1 VALHLLDD
9 HIRALSK
16 RLPTLYRR
24 RVLVLLSL
32 LALHLFI
39 VTPFVRLSTD
49 EQRYQ
54 SEAASLAT
62 RIRHLQAVETD
73 VHRALDQV
81 DRQKTL
87 LLDDLVARFKKL
99 SDVRDEFAS
108 PTEDRPEDIPF
119 QSEHQIQ
126 GMPGQEPK
134 GNTAL
139 AEAVAKAENT
149 GDKATA
155 YRVLI
160 QHLILEPAFSQANQR
175 WQDEKTAIEAGL
187 KRIRDGLPAAETFRG
202 IEELLTRIDDEV
214 RRYRFTAPEGDWWM
228 TVSGKEA
235 VLDRNLDRIAGT
247 LKEAILPLAA
257 DRDKLRQEI
266 DQKRARLEEAR
277 REKEALAARAA
288 KSFLQIEDSLNIAVI
303 DGAQAIALFPALLAL
318 ALGLM
323 TADICRCLQELTH
336 GKKQVD
342 AGLQTKIAQWLAMV
356 ARPPYLLD
364 FIMALWIFLAVLHVR
379 PLNADSTL
387 YAGQILFGALVLA
400 TVTTW
405 EGVARRRA
413 MAEMPVDA
421 GTQAP
426 VTNRSEG
433 QEA

>member
-1 VALHLLDD
+1 MALHLLDD

-16 RLPTLYRR
+16 RLATLYRR

-87 LLDDLVARFKKL
+87 LLEDLVARFKKL

-108 PTEDRPEDIPF
+108 PTEDRPEDIPL

-126 GMPGQEPK
+126 GMPGQEPEAH
-134 GNTAL
+134 TAL

-175 WQDEKTAIEAGL
+175 WQDQKTAVEEYFLMKSAKISSEANE
-187 KRIRDGLPAAETFRG
+187 PCA
-202 IEELLTRIDDEV
+202 
-214 RRYRFTAPEGDWWM
+214 
-228 TVSGKEA
+228 
-235 VLDRNLDRIAGT
+235 
-247 LKEAILPLAA
+247 
-257 DRDKLRQEI
+257 
-266 DQKRARLEEAR
+266 
-277 REKEALAARAA
+277 
-288 KSFLQIEDSLNIAVI
+288 
-303 DGAQAIALFPALLAL
+303 
-318 ALGLM
+318 
-323 TADICRCLQELTH
+323 
-336 GKKQVD
+336 
-342 AGLQTKIAQWLAMV
+342 
-356 ARPPYLLD
+356 
-364 FIMALWIFLAVLHVR
+364 
-379 PLNADSTL
+379 
-387 YAGQILFGALVLA
+387 
-400 TVTTW
+400 
-405 EGVARRRA
+405 
-413 MAEMPVDA
+413 
-421 GTQAP
+421 
-426 VTNRSEG
+426 
-433 QEA
+433 